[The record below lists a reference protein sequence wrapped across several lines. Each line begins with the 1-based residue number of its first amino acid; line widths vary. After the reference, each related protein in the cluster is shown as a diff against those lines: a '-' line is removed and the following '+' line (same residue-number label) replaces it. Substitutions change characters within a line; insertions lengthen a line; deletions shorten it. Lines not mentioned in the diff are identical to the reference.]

1 VGVLTAG
8 HAKFSGEAG
17 DSRISV
23 FTEFTD
29 ASMPP
34 QTMLA

>member
-1 VGVLTAG
+1 MVTTDEEQLLQGY
-8 HAKFSGEAG
+8 F
-17 DSRISV
+17 

-34 QTMLA
+34 QTVLA